1 MLVFRGLGLA
11 GFFLALLGFQF
22 LPGQFLAVLVGLG
35 LAAAED
41 MGMAADHLG
50 GDGPDHIAEIEQAQF
65 LGHAGVKHDLE
76 QEIAQF
82 VRQRLVIAILDAGRD
97 FVSFLDGVRRD
108 GGEGLG
114 AVPGTAAGRAQPAHD
129 LEQLGDVAAGPERIG
144 LWGIRHGEGL
154 EGAGLSAAS
163 LSRGGNPILV

>member
-1 MLVFRGLGLA
+1 
-11 GFFLALLGFQF
+11 
-22 LPGQFLAVLVGLG
+22 
-35 LAAAED
+35 

-50 GDGPDHIAEIEQAQF
+50 GDGLDHIAEIEQSGF
-65 LGHAGVKHDLE
+65 FRHAGVKHDLE

-97 FVSFLDGVRRD
+97 FIGFLDGVRRD

-114 AVPGTAAGRAQPAHD
+114 AVPGTAVWRAQPAHD
-129 LEQLGDVAAGPERIG
+129 LEQLGHVAARFEGT
-144 LWGIRHGEGL
+144 RHGGRL

-163 LSRGGNPILV
+163 LLGPSIQFSYK